1 MLVPVAG
8 WLGLPEG
15 ALSREEGVFPN
26 VCNFKPE
33 GGPDLVP
40 SASEIFRGAPA
51 QGATMCAP
59 TPTPTPAPTEPPS
72 PAPTVE
78 PTPGDE
84 PCEDELSKKQCQK
97 VKKGKCKKNAEKCR
111 ATCDL
116 CPVGPTPAPTPGGD
130 ECSKKLGKSCKKDVK
145 KYKKKC
151 KGEKASS
158 EKCTKEA
165 E

>member
-72 PAPTVE
+72 PAPTEPPSPAPTVE

-116 CPVGPTPAPTPGGD
+116 CPVGPTPAPTPGPPKPCD
-130 ECSKKLGKSCKKDVK
+130 KKL
-145 KYKKKC
+145 KKKC
-151 KGEKASS
+151 AKNKS
-158 EKCTKEA
+158 KYD
-165 E
+165 